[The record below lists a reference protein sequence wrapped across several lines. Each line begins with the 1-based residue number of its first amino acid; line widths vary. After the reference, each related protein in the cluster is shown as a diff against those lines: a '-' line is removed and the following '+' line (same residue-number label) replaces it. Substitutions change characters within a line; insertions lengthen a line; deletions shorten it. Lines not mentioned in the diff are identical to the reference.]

1 MEAFAGNSADRCVL
15 TDHCCGDSAWSRK
28 SSRVGCSIGTGRRLG
43 PVKMTFSVLATAVW
57 ASSRDKRK
65 KKSESMSGVVWF
77 ID

>member
-1 MEAFAGNSADRCVL
+1 
-15 TDHCCGDSAWSRK
+15 
-28 SSRVGCSIGTGRRLG
+28 
-43 PVKMTFSVLATAVW
+43 MTFSVLATAVW